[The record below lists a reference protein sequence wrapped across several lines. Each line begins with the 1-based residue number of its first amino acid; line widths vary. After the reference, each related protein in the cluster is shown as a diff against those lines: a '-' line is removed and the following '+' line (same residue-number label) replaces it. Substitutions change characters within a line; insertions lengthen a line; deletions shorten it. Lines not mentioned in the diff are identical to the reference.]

1 MGVRL
6 VAKVGT
12 SALAL
17 LLAAM
22 PVMACTIP
30 GAVMTAA
37 ERDCCKRMA
46 QECGKSGMKQSHSCC
61 QATPVPD
68 HLSAIKSS
76 SDISSEHLAAVA
88 RPGLASMP
96 PIAAISGSG
105 LSLRAP
111 DIHSPPVSP
120 PAGISVL
127 RI

>member
-46 QECGKSGMKQSHSCC
+46 EQCGRSGMAKSHGCC
-61 QATPVPD
+61 QTQVSPNDFHALKAPSSHLDHSLLELQAQPVV
-68 HLSAIKSS
+68 LQAIADPQLMFSTS
-76 SDISSEHLAAVA
+76 I
-88 RPGLASMP
+88 PFP
-96 PIAAISGSG
+96 T
-105 LSLRAP
+105 
-111 DIHSPPVSP
+111 HSPPGLLSS
-120 PAGISVL
+120 ATTVL